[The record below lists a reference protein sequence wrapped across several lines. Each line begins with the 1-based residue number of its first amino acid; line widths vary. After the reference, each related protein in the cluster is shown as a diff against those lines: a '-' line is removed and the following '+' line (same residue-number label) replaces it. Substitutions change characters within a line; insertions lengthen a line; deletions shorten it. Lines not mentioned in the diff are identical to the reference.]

1 MIDFLLSVP
10 GRCTAILNGVNTILA
25 RLSAAQSSYIDAPI
39 SSRAPGS
46 TALTNTTWTDSRAA
60 ALDNVSALT
69 ANIASLLN
77 SPVLSS
83 PTAMTAPQNYAN
95 LSGLAVPGVNNHNA
109 SVVTA
114 GTWQTVINENGRG
127 CIDFLALMR
136 GTVAG
141 ANAVQARVTI
151 DGLVL
156 TIANSSLYQNARGV
170 IIVGAA
176 SLKDDGTPNGVVF
189 EKIPFL
195 TSFKVEV
202 QGGQLGD
209 SFNVLHKYYRTG

>member
-10 GRCTAILNGVNTILA
+10 GRCTAILNGVNTILT

-77 SPVLSS
+77 SPALSS
-83 PTAMTAPQNYAN
+83 PTALTVTQNQTGLQN
-95 LSGLAVPGVNNHNA
+95 LIVPGVN
-109 SVVTA
+109 SVTTSVSVEN
-114 GTWQTVINENGRG
+114 TWQTVINENGRG
-127 CIDFLALMR
+127 CIDFLAVMR
-136 GTVAG
+136 WLVNGSDTGLV
-141 ANAVQARVTI
+141 RVTI
-151 DGLVL
+151 DNLVINL
-156 TIANSSLYQNARGV
+156 TNPSLYQAGRGA

-176 SLKDDGTPNGVVF
+176 AMKDDGTIGGVVF

-202 QGGQLGD
+202 QSSGISN
-209 SFNVLHKYYRTG
+209 SFVTAHKYYRTG